1 MTIKD
6 RLKEER
12 GRLGFNQPDFAALAG
27 RTKKTMIDYEKGT
40 TCPDANFLAAIA
52 AVGADVQYIVTGK
65 RAVSE
70 TIGSRIS
77 DQGKSSNKNISKEVA
92 ELILKCNDFVQE
104 QCAQSGFDMP
114 TEKRHMLAFGIAHE
128 TIKGFGFDFE
138 RARGFASMATR
149 MSIDHQ
155 LELAKIT
162 QPKKDE
168 GG

>member
-65 RAVSE
+65 RAISE
-70 TIGSRIS
+70 AMESQIS
-77 DQGKSSNKNISKEVA
+77 EPNKDIPAEISQLLSLCDQ
-92 ELILKCNDFVQE
+92 L
-104 QCAQSGFDMP
+104 
-114 TEKRHMLAFGIAHE
+114 
-128 TIKGFGFDFE
+128 IKGQE
-138 RARGFASMATR
+138 KMEQKYNEMEQRLKK
-149 MSIDHQ
+149 
-155 LELAKIT
+155 LE
-162 QPKKDE
+162 
-168 GG
+168 